1 MTGVLLPVLAI
12 AALFT
17 PQSDAVTPTVC
28 EAILVRTGEHGIG
41 TTLSSVSL
49 PGGAERVLHSAPIE
63 LNAVGYVS
71 SQDLVYG
78 IGDHGHLYRIDRSGG
93 IRDLGYPAGVP
104 RGGLALAT
112 AGAALGGTLV
122 VRLDDRLLTI
132 DVAPSSRTYL
142 SVTRVVRMRPGADGL
157 DDFAVDPVDGLFY
170 GVNATHGRP
179 TVVSVDPSS
188 GTVRVVATPDGLP
201 AHGSSYGAA
210 VIDSSRTLY
219 VLDNDDGHRSRL
231 FAIPRGGPAR
241 EVSSGPA
248 VGTSDAAGCL
258 GMPTPPPP
266 PPPPPP
272 PRLKTTT
279 PPPPT
284 TTTTTTTPPPPPPPP
299 SPAPTSAVVVPPP
312 SPQRPVV
319 VPTKAK
325 PWTAAQVRPAA
336 AANHEE
342 RTKQRRWALTAVI
355 LLVGGGAATHAA
367 ARARHR

>member
-12 AALFT
+12 AALFS

-41 TTLSSVSL
+41 TTLSTVSL
-49 PGGAERVLHSAPIE
+49 PSGAERQLRSASVE
-63 LNAVGYVS
+63 MNALGYVS

-78 IGDHGHLYRIDRSGG
+78 IGDHGHVLRIDRSGG
-93 IRDLGYPAGVP
+93 IKDLGYPQGVP
-104 RGGLALAT
+104 RGDLALAT
-112 AGAALGGTLV
+112 AGAAMGGTLV
-122 VRLDDRLLTI
+122 VRLDDRLFTI
-132 DVAPSSRTYL
+132 DVTPSSRTYL
-142 SVTRVVRMRPGADGL
+142 SVTRVVRMRPEADGV

-170 GVNATHGRP
+170 GVNSTHGRP
-179 TVVSVDPSS
+179 TVVSIDPST
-188 GTVRVVATPDGLP
+188 GAVHVVATPAGLP

-241 EVSSGPA
+241 EVSSAPA

-266 PPPPPP
+266 PPPPP
-272 PRLKTTT
+272 
-279 PPPPT
+279 
-284 TTTTTTTPPPPPPPP
+284 TTTTTTPPPPPPPP
-299 SPAPTSAVVVPPP
+299 TTTTTPPPTTTTTRAVVIPPP
-312 SPQRPVV
+312 PQRPVV
-319 VPTKAK
+319 VPSTTK
-325 PWTAAQVRPAA
+325 PWKAPQVTPVASA
-336 AANHEE
+336 DHEE